1 LFSPTTQYVC
11 VRACVRTVVGVV
23 CVESLV
29 VVVVVVCNRVWCVCS
44 ETWWWWWW
52 SGIVGDGRV
61 VVSGDGGTHRN
72 GAGDTA
78 DDMEPSR
85 KQHHLRENNST

>member
-1 LFSPTTQYVC
+1 VLRSV
-11 VRACVRTVVGVV
+11 
-23 CVESLV
+23 V
-29 VVVVVVCNRVWCVCS
+29 VVVVVVCNGVWCVCS
-44 ETWWWWWW
+44 EAWWWWWW
-52 SGIVGDGRV
+52 LGIVGDGRV
-61 VVSGDGGTHRN
+61 VASGD